1 MPVPCLFMSEVLNT
15 LRPEQACPCLIRSVH
30 AVKKVFQIVGDFEIA
45 DEDKVIISEVIYP
58 FYHPK
63 TLIVLPITS
72 TVIPLQVYYDSKT
85 RSGRIEWRLKT
96 LNQSQKKGKESG
108 KVNKDKQ
115 VQEQENIVLLDQ
127 ETQSIVL
134 EDVSIEDVTEIITFL
149 KNAHP
154 VKDRKNIENAMKNT
168 FLFRRENTNNL
179 LDEFPR
185 FIDTPGLI
193 ILEFSW
199 IHPGIEITDFN
210 PQLIL
215 NVSEKYLK
223 TIKKKESSEID
234 WDNTTLAYLTLLK
247 LLPTTAK
254 GRKKISEPNPVDNLI
269 KFIKTGTIR
278 QDFNIKTTHPCL
290 VAVGVDKSNI
300 NSYFIAVD
308 GKLLFLDEVT
318 SAEAF
323 DALFKSYFVLN
334 IVFEKTLT
342 VFFNFIQNYF
352 YKLDGSMKFNIRMK
366 EVRTWLTQM
375 SQNNNMIPLFKKVK
389 ISDQNIMPSS
399 YTEIF
404 AQSLESSN
412 IPKNKIN
419 QIMEKT
425 EVMVENISKNV
436 LKIVEKDFQVAL
448 FNSVDL
454 QNDTDIDSFNKYL
467 KPIVDEIKILETTGI
482 EIGGQIF
489 KGSLAAMSFDNLGAN
504 TIYGMVQSFSATN
517 FCRFCFATKTQ
528 TKTMICEDP
537 SLIRTSRNCIINKDC
552 NGEAVLPSGVKYEC
566 QLNELKYFNIFD
578 CPGVD
583 LMHDILEGVA
593 PRDVKLFL
601 KWLVGNTRIT
611 IETINDRLI
620 AFNYGKNEMTN
631 KPRPMNL
638 DKPGCLL
645 GERASQMWCLVRYL
659 PFLISDY
666 IEDELVQPKW
676 ALIKKLL
683 QIMHIVF
690 SPVISHVCDSDRSEQ
705 RAGLITRSRVRTQRT
720 PGIFHQL
727 KSFLITTS
735 YSESH

>member
-1 MPVPCLFMSEVLNT
+1 FAADDSLKIQLFFDE
-15 LRPEQACPCLIRSVH
+15 
-30 AVKKVFQIVGDFEIA
+30 FE
-45 DEDKVIISEVIYP
+45 
-58 FYHPK
+58 
-63 TLIVLPITS
+63 
-72 TVIPLQVYYDSKT
+72 TVNPLGSKT
-85 RSGRIEWRLKT
+85 
-96 LNQSQKKGKESG
+96 KGHKFGAIYMS
-108 KVNKDKQ
+108 
-115 VQEQENIVLLDQ
+115 
-127 ETQSIVL
+127 
-134 EDVSIEDVTEIITFL
+134 L
-149 KNAHP
+149 KNLPLYLNSKLNH
-154 VKDRKNIENAMKNT
+154 
-168 FLFRRENTNNL
+168 
-179 LDEFPR
+179 
-185 FIDTPGLI
+185 
-193 ILEFSW
+193 
-199 IHPGIEITDFN
+199 IH
-210 PQLIL
+210 L
-215 NVSEKYLK
+215 
-223 TIKKKESSEID
+223 
-234 WDNTTLAYLTLLK
+234 
-247 LLPTTAK
+247 
-254 GRKKISEPNPVDNLI
+254 
-269 KFIKTGTIR
+269 
-278 QDFNIKTTHPCL
+278 
-290 VAVGVDKSNI
+290 
-300 NSYFIAVD
+300 
-308 GKLLFLDEVT
+308 
-318 SAEAF
+318 
-323 DALFKSYFVLN
+323 
-334 IVFEKTLT
+334 
-342 VFFNFIQNYF
+342 
-352 YKLDGSMKFNIRMK
+352 
-366 EVRTWLTQM
+366 
-375 SQNNNMIPLFKKVK
+375 
-389 ISDQNIMPSS
+389 
-399 YTEIF
+399 
-404 AQSLESSN
+404 
-412 IPKNKIN
+412 
-419 QIMEKT
+419 
-425 EVMVENISKNV
+425 
-436 LKIVEKDFQVAL
+436 VAL

-690 SPVISHVCDSDRSEQ
+690 SPVISHGMKSELDL
-705 RAGLITRSRVRTQRT
+705 LIQEHHLILLNEYEVDLIPKDHNLIHYVSIIEKIGPLLPLWSMRFEAKHMYFIDLTRKYKNFKNITKTLAEQ
-720 PGIFHQL
+720 HQ
-727 KSFLITTS
+727 
-735 YSESH
+735 